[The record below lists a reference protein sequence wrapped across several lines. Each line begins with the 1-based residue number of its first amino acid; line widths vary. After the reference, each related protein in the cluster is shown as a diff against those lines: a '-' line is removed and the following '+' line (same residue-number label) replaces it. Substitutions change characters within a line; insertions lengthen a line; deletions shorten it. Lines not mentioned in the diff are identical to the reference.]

1 MLEGLEPVTG
11 KRPCKTRATLE
22 DLEAGDKKILT
33 EALADK
39 SRWSDKGLSV
49 ALSQRGIQL
58 SNEAIGRH
66 RKELCSCYRRC

>member
-11 KRPCKTRATLE
+11 RRPCKTRATLKNL
-22 DLEAGDKKILT
+22 DAGDNKILT

-39 SRWSDKGLSV
+39 SKWSDKGLSV
-49 ALSQRGIQL
+49 ALQQRGIQL

-66 RKELCSCYRRC
+66 RRELCSCYN